1 MMLDLVSA
9 TVGVVVLP
17 RCLYDAYCKIADS
30 LRIGDCTKATQLVDA
45 IDALGLEVGLPDL

>member
-45 IDALGLEVGLPDL
+45 IDALGLEVGFPDL